1 MRTIARVKPTKALAV
16 LMGLVLLVP
25 TVGACGNNT
34 KSKAKPDK
42 STSKSAG
49 STVDV
54 DDKGKIILPDGMA
67 AGVVVYDREKKKV
80 VMQSGQDDQFMA
92 TSMVKLLFAI
102 DYLRQHEPKSLDD
115 ATKSSL
121 NAMLSSGE
129 DGFATQTYMAGG
141 GDIYLQKLVNEVR
154 LNKTSAP
161 PEGHNGWGAW
171 RTVASDIVIVYQYI
185 LGDYAKSNAEASK
198 FILEA
203 LKNSTKCAADGFN
216 QSYGIP
222 TVFGDKKNTPWR
234 AKQGWYQFAGVQNA
248 PVDGCSINDPEEYSE
263 VDDALDKE
271 YMHTTGL
278 VGKDDRSIVVVLTSH
293 NKGTTYD
300 VASKNVT
307 ALVSKLKLT

>member
-1 MRTIARVKPTKALAV
+1 MRAMTRSAKVLAV
-16 LMGLVLLVP
+16 LTGLVLLTP
-25 TVGACGNNT
+25 AVGACGSDSKDKP
-34 KSKAKPDK
+34 KSGTSA
-42 STSKSAG
+42 STAAD
-49 STVDV
+49 STVNV
-54 DDKGKIILPDGMA
+54 DDKGKVTLPDGMS

-102 DYLRQHEPKSLDD
+102 DYLRQHDPKGLDD

-121 NAMLSSGE
+121 NAMLSSSE
-129 DGFATQTYMAGG
+129 DGFATQTYKAGG
-141 GDIYLQKLVNEVR
+141 GDIYIQKLVNEIK

-161 PEGHNGWGAW
+161 PEGHSGWGAW
-171 RTVASDIVIVYQYI
+171 RTTAADIVIVYQYI

-222 TVFGDKKNTPWR
+222 SVFGSKKDTPWR
-234 AKQGWYQFAGVQNA
+234 AKQGWYQFSGVQSA
-248 PVDGCSINDPEEYSE
+248 AVDGCTINDPDEYSE

-278 VGKDDRSIVVVLTSH
+278 VGKNDRSIVVVLTSH
-293 NKGTTYD
+293 TKGTTYD

-307 ALVSKLKLT
+307 ALVGKLKLTA